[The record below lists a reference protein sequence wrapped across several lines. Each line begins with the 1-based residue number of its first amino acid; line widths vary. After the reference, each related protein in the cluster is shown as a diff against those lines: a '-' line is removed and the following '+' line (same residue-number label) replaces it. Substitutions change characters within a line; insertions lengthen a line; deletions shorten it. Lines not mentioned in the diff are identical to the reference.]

1 MSVNGPLV
9 EQLFLE
15 IGWMLDTLHELKE
28 FNYKLAARVDEIARD
43 VRGINQKYRRTLQL
57 FEKERKK

>member
-15 IGWMLDTLHELKE
+15 IRWMMDTLHELKD
-28 FNYKLAARVDEIARD
+28 FDYKLAERVDEIARD

-57 FEKERKK
+57 FEKERRK